1 MRKCMLAGKI
11 GLITM
16 QLRPKAVMEE
26 CNMAEENKNKKNKL
40 PRQNWKPHISLSVL
54 YRLWMVVFGAAKIA
68 VGALATVVLIGG
80 ICMLVFMSIL
90 GDYLEKDI
98 APLAGVE
105 LPITDQNSYVLYVK
119 GDGTIE
125 ELQRIFPENNSEWVD
140 IEDVP
145 ENLINAA
152 IAIED
157 KRFYEHQGVD
167 WITTVKACFFMFFG
181 NGDRGG
187 STITQQLVK
196 NATGDNTYTV
206 QRKVLE
212 IFRAADLERR
222 YDKDKIL
229 EEYLNRIYM
238 GKRCYGVKTAA
249 AKYFGKELEMLTV
262 AECAS
267 LISITNN
274 PSLYNPYR
282 TSIDAGGMNGQERNK
297 ERQIHV
303 LEEMFDQEFITQEQ
317 FDEAVAQELTFKDGV
332 EFEDTVVSCA
342 AEGCDYRNIV
352 ATLNKQGEKYYCP
365 ACSAEISVM
374 ESESQ
379 EVYSYYVDTVI
390 EDVAKALAEEDG
402 ITEWS
407 ENVKKMYIDRVES
420 GGYYIFACI
429 DMDVQNAI
437 DKIYKDLNQIPKGKS
452 GQQLQSAMIVIDNS
466 TGDIVG
472 MAGGVGDNK
481 GHDDYNRAVDAPL
494 QSGSSIKPLSVYAPA
509 FMSGMVSPATVIQ
522 DMPLNYNPGYGWPR
536 NDNRVYGYSSTIYNG
551 VRRSVNAVAANT
563 LKTIGLGY
571 AFEFAKYEFG
581 LSTLY
586 EKYETSSGAIKT
598 DIDYAPLALGAQTK
612 GVTVREMAG
621 GFAVFA
627 NKGVYREG
635 RTFTKVYDREGNLV
649 IDNTQESKE
658 VLSTKAVNYMN
669 YCLQAAVYQGTGGN
683 AQISGQVVYGKTG
696 TTANQKDRW
705 FCGFTK
711 YYTAAVWVGYDQPE
725 VIYIS
730 NNPAAELFR
739 KVLSQVH
746 TGLPAAYMYDA
757 TGMVGVSV
765 CLDSG
770 GLATEACKI
779 DVRTS
784 AGLSRVDSALV
795 YREDVPKTVCT
806 KHVQVDYC
814 IGGNGVANDYCKKFA
829 SENET
834 TIEKR
839 SLVKMTQAEIT
850 AISLARYHGL
860 DAIYADEHY
869 MYLVDATGKDGVFKG
884 INGTSNKNVTAPY
897 IVCPVHTKETWDKYQ
912 KDQANNESNKDSWG
926 NWG

>member
-1 MRKCMLAGKI
+1 
-11 GLITM
+11 
-16 QLRPKAVMEE
+16 
-26 CNMAEENKNKKNKL
+26 MAEENVNKKKRKIL
-40 PRQNWKPHISLSVL
+40 RQDWKPHVSLSIL
-54 YRLWMVVFGAAKIA
+54 YRIWMVIFGAAKI
-68 VGALATVVLIGG
+68 VLGAIATVVLICGV
-80 ICMLVFMSIL
+80 CMLVFLSIL
-90 GDYLEKDI
+90 GDYLEEDI

-105 LPITDQNSYVLYVK
+105 LPVTDQNSYVLYVK
-119 GDGTIE
+119 NDGSIE

-140 IEDVP
+140 IEEIP
-145 ENLINAA
+145 QNLINAA
-152 IAIED
+152 ISIED

-196 NATGDNTYTV
+196 NATGENTYTV

-222 YDKDKIL
+222 YDKDKIM

-249 AKYFGKELEMLTV
+249 AKYFGKELEKLTI

-282 TSIDAGGMNGQERNK
+282 TSKDAGGMTGEERNR
-297 ERQIHV
+297 ERQLHV
-303 LEEMFDQEFITQEQ
+303 LNEMKEQELISEKQY
-317 FDEAVAQELTFKDGV
+317 DEAVKQEMVFKDGV
-332 EFEDTVVSCA
+332 AFEDTVVSCGS
-342 AEGCDYRNIV
+342 ENCDYRDTV
-352 ATLNKQGEKYYCP
+352 STLNKQGEKYYCP
-365 ACSAEISVM
+365 ECNSEIDVM

-390 EDVAKALAEEDG
+390 EDVAKALAEKDG
-402 ITEWS
+402 ITEWTM
-407 ENVKKMYIDRVES
+407 NVKKMYIDRVES

-437 DKIYKDLNQIPKGKS
+437 DKIYKDLNQIPKGRS
-452 GQQLQSAMIVIDNS
+452 GQQLQSAMIVIDNA

-494 QSGSSIKPLSVYAPA
+494 QSGSSIKPLSVYGPA
-509 FMSGMVSPATVIQ
+509 FMSGMVSPATVIK

-536 NDNRVYGYSSTIYNG
+536 NDNRVYEYSHTIYNG

-612 GVTVREMAG
+612 GVTVRDMAG

-627 NKGVYREG
+627 NNGVYREG

-649 IDNTQESKE
+649 LDNEQESKE
-658 VLSTKAVNYMN
+658 VMTAKAVNYMN

-683 AQISGQVVYGKTG
+683 AQIAGQVVYGKTG
-696 TTANQKDRW
+696 TTSNQKDRW

-746 TGLPAAYMYDA
+746 TGLPAAYMYN
-757 TGMVGVSV
+757 TSGMVSVGV

-770 GLATEACKI
+770 GLATEACKA
-779 DVRTS
+779 DVRIA
-784 AGLSRVDSALV
+784 AGLTRVDSALV

-806 KHVQVDYC
+806 KHVLVDYC
-814 IGGNGVANDYCKKFA
+814 SDGNGVATEYCKHFA
-829 SENET
+829 EAGQT
-834 TIEKR
+834 TVDKR
-839 SLVKMTQAEIT
+839 ALVKMTQEEIT
-850 AISLARYHGL
+850 AIATARYYGL
-860 DAIYADEHY
+860 NPIYADEHY
-869 MYLVDATGKDGVFKG
+869 MYLIDATGRDGVFKG
-884 INGTSNKNVTAPY
+884 IDGTSNKNVTAPY
-897 IVCPVHTKETWDKYQ
+897 IVCPKHTKQTWEAYQ
-912 KDQANNESNKDSWG
+912 KEQANQEGNKDSWG